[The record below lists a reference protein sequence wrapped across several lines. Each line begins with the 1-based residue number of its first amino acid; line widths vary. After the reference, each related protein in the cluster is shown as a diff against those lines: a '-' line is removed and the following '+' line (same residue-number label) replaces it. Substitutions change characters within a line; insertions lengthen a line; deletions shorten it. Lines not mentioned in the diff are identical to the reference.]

1 MTMTPDKNKM
11 TPDQIPPQEQN
22 RMPGLESEMQPK
34 PEYDDPNYRGS
45 GKLQDK
51 VALITGG
58 DSGIGRSVAVFY
70 AKEGADVAIV
80 YLDEHEDAQETKRA
94 VESYSRRCLTIAGD
108 IRGEKFCRDAVE
120 QTVRELGRL
129 DILVNNAAVQYLE
142 ENLDDIDPARLGDTF
157 STNIFAMF
165 YFAKA
170 ALPHLK
176 PGSSIIN
183 TTSINAYKGNS
194 HLLSYSTTKGAI
206 LAFTRSLSE
215 PMLEKGIRVNGVAP
229 GPIWT
234 PFIPASF
241 PADKVSEFGKQV
253 PMQRPG
259 QPREVAP
266 SFVFLASED
275 ASYIAGQVLH
285 PNGGVVVNA

>member
-1 MTMTPDKNKM
+1 MTLTPDK
-11 TPDQIPPQEQN
+11 IPPQTQE
-22 RMPGLESEMQPK
+22 RKPALESEMTPR

-45 GKLQDK
+45 DKLRGK

-58 DSGIGRSVAVFY
+58 DSGIGRSVAVYY

-80 YLDEHEDAQETKRA
+80 YLDEHGDAEETKRA
-94 VESYSRRCLTIAGD
+94 VESYGQRCLLIPGD
-108 IRGEKFCRDAVE
+108 IRNETFCQQAV
-120 QTVRELGRL
+120 QRTVEALGRL
-129 DILVNNAAVQYLE
+129 DILVNNAAEQYLE
-142 ENLDDIDPARLGDTF
+142 ESLDEIDSARLGSTF
-157 STNIFAMF
+157 ATNIFSMF
-165 YFAKA
+165 YFTKA

-183 TTSINAYKGNS
+183 TTSINAYKGHS
-194 HLLSYSTTKGAI
+194 TLLSYSTTKGAI

-215 PMLEKGIRVNGVAP
+215 PLLERGIRVNGVAP

-234 PFIPASF
+234 PFIPDAF
-241 PADKVSEFGKQV
+241 PPDKVKDFGKQV
-253 PMQRPG
+253 PMKRPG
-259 QPREVAP
+259 QPREVAT

-275 ASYIAGQVLH
+275 ASYMAGQVLH